1 MKKIF
6 KIFILNLFPKLKE
19 TLDDRDRLYL
29 ENIEL
34 RERIK
39 ILENSHNRLSEC
51 LTIKPEKIFQ
61 YADKPADFS
70 IKVFDSKTIP
80 GKN

>member
-1 MKKIF
+1 MKKIL

-19 TLDDRDRLYL
+19 TLDARDRLYL

-39 ILENSHNRLSEC
+39 ILENSHNR
-51 LTIKPEKIFQ
+51 
-61 YADKPADFS
+61 YADKPADF
-70 IKVFDSKTIP
+70 FA
-80 GKN
+80 KNRR